1 MKHSSAG
8 LSVKEILI
16 KIEIC
21 FTLCFGAQIG
31 YIREEEEK
39 IDWGCK
45 NLIFKDFLL
54 RLDLEKAK
62 ILQK

>member
-8 LSVKEILI
+8 LSVKEVLI

-21 FTLCFGAQIG
+21 LTLCLGAQIG
-31 YIREEEEK
+31 YIREEEK

-45 NLIFKDFLL
+45 NLIFKDLLL